1 MIHKSKNLIKEN
13 TKHSKFSIK
22 LFSHKDIEQQILINN
37 QIETTLD
44 LANYQRNNEYVYQHP
59 LIENKTIAVTK
70 KIQNI
75 YPNFNDL
82 NHDNTSDFGFEATT
96 RGNIIHSVLEHM
108 DFNLDLDDNLKILK
122 DIELYNQ
129 DEWNIINKYY
139 PHFKAFFES
148 DVCKLMN
155 SAKQLYKEKN
165 FSMMDEG
172 QIIHGIFDA
181 ICINDNNV
189 TIIDYKTDTL
199 KKSTSNETLI
209 NLHKAQMDYY
219 KKILARVFPQTNI
232 QAIVYY
238 LNIDKYITIK

>member
-1 MIHKSKNLIKEN
+1 M
-13 TKHSKFSIK
+13 
-22 LFSHKDIEQQILINN
+22 DA
-37 QIETTLD
+37 
-44 LANYQRNNEYVYQHP
+44 LA
-59 LIENKTIAVTK
+59 
-70 KIQNI
+70 
-75 YPNFNDL
+75 
-82 NHDNTSDFGFEATT
+82 
-96 RGNIIHSVLEHM
+96 
-108 DFNLDLDDNLKILK
+108 
-122 DIELYNQ
+122 
-129 DEWNIINKYY
+129 IINKYY

-155 SAKQLYKEKN
+155 SAKQLYKEKS

-219 KKILARVFPQTNI
+219 KKILARVFPQANI